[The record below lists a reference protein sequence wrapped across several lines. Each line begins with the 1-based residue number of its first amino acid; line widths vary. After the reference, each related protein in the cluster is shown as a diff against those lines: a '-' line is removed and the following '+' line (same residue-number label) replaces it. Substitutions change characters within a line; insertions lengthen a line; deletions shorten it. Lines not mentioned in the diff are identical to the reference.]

1 MGKYDTQIIPKKQK
15 YERATF
21 ADAFKQSL
29 GQGLGALPATAIG
42 EGFKGLSDY
51 IVGSGLATKRGE
63 VEKGVMTH
71 GQTID
76 LENKKA
82 DDTRT
87 RWADLLKR
95 QLEADEA
102 SSAGR
107 ALTPEVIEDANRE
120 SEPSPATPVPS
131 PKIPIPSPAAKGKTF
146 ASPNLRGSGVIAAQ
160 VTDDMF
166 PGVRRNITT
175 VATNAGNASTRADQF
190 GRAEQV
196 EFGRAGA
203 DKAKTLDDFYREARA
218 ENPNLDPANVRD
230 DLRLNE
236 LAMQKANA
244 DLAHRAWTSRPGSI
258 EMLRAGGKSQSEVT
272 KNLGEAAK
280 DMMASPEKIA
290 TKAMDQ
296 TGKLDELSFRA
307 MMRPRGNGSGNVQQA
322 ADALARGKEEQRILE
337 QRRSDLAA
345 KGQLSPGEADRLNSR
360 LAAIAA
366 NNTRAQG
373 VLDAAMG
380 KNPNLFVKPDVSLGL
395 SQGRAKADTDA
406 ANARKAAEMEA
417 TKHQETV
424 RLNDAKIRHYDN
436 MDLNAEQRAA
446 IDMIKA
452 ASVKDVDPEEIAAK
466 LDMFEARFA
475 Q

>member
-15 YERATF
+15 YERASF
-21 ADAFKQSL
+21 YDAFKQSL

-146 ASPNLRGSGVIAAQ
+146 ASPNLRGSGAIAAQ

-322 ADALARGKEEQRILE
+322 ADALARGNEEIRLLQQQLVGLQSKGRLTQAEKDRITS
-337 QRRSDLAA
+337 RIADVASNNARA
-345 KGQLSPGEADRLNSR
+345 K
-360 LAAIAA
+360 
-366 NNTRAQG
+366 G

-380 KNPNLFVKPDVSLGL
+380 KNPNLFVKPDVALGL

-406 ANARKAAEMEA
+406 ANAQNANAMKAIEL
-417 TKHQETV
+417 QETI
-424 RLNDAKIRHYDN
+424 RMNNAKIERLQK
-436 MDLNAEQRAA
+436 LNLTDEQR
-446 IDMIKA
+446 
-452 ASVKDVDPEEIAAK
+452 VT
-466 LDMFEARFA
+466 LDMLKTASIDADPDEIKERLKLFETVAGE
-475 Q
+475 

>member
-15 YERATF
+15 YERASF

-82 DDTRT
+82 EDTRK
-87 RWADLLKR
+87 RRMELLKR

-107 ALTPEVIEDANRE
+107 ALTPEVIEDANGE
-120 SEPSPATPVPS
+120 SEPSPANPVPS
-131 PKIPIPSPAAKGKTF
+131 PKSPAPGHAAKGKAF
-146 ASPNLRGSGVIAAQ
+146 ASPNLRGSGAIAAQ

-244 DLAHRAWTSRPGSI
+244 DLAYRAWTSRPGSI
-258 EMLRAGGKSQSEVT
+258 DMLRTGGKSQSEVT

-296 TGKLDELSFRA
+296 TGELDELSFRA

-322 ADALARGKEEQRILE
+322 ADALARGNEEIRLLQQQLVGLQSKGKLTQTEKDRII
-337 QRRSDLAA
+337 
-345 KGQLSPGEADRLNSR
+345 SR
-360 LAAIAA
+360 IAA
-366 NNTRAQG
+366 VASNNARAQG

-380 KNPNLFVKPDVSLGL
+380 KNPNLFVKPDVALGL
-395 SQGRAKADTDA
+395 SQGRAKADIDA
-406 ANARKAAEMEA
+406 ENARKAGEMDVI
-417 TKHQETV
+417 KYQETV
-424 RLNDAKIRHYDN
+424 RLNDAKIKHYEN

-446 IDMIKA
+446 IDLIKA
-452 ASVKDVDPEEIAAK
+452 ATADANPKDIKAK